1 MQEKLLKSLQA
12 IAMAGTVAFAAGC
25 SVTGTEE
32 AAMEA
37 EGDPL
42 AEVREI
48 ANEAL
53 RTANTAAFNAAT
65 AKDLATSAQE
75 TADQAMEAAAAAQAC
90 CDANSRRMNVMFHD
104 SMKGK

>member
-1 MQEKLLKSLQA
+1 MQDKLLKSLQA
-12 IAMAGTVAFAAGC
+12 LAMAGTVAFAAGC
-25 SVTGTEE
+25 SITGTEE
-32 AAMEA
+32 AADVV
-37 EGDPL
+37 DPL

-53 RTANTAAFNAAT
+53 RTANTAAFNAST
-65 AKDLATSAQE
+65 AKDMALSAQE
-75 TADQAMEAAAAAQAC
+75 SADAALEAAAAAQAC

>member
-1 MQEKLLKSLQA
+1 MQDKLLKSLQA
-12 IAMAGTVAFAAGC
+12 LAIVGTVAFAAGC
-25 SVTGTEE
+25 SLTGAQE
-32 AAMEA
+32 AADVV
-37 EGDPL
+37 DPL

-53 RTANTAAFNAAT
+53 RTANTAAFNAST
-65 AKDLATSAQE
+65 AKDMALSAQE
-75 TADQAMEAAAAAQAC
+75 SADAALEAAAAAQAC

>member
-1 MQEKLLKSLQA
+1 MQDKLLKSLQA
-12 IAMAGTVAFAAGC
+12 LAMAGTVAFATGC
-25 SVTGTEE
+25 TTTTI
-32 AAMEA
+32 EA

-65 AKDLATSAQE
+65 AKE
-75 TADQAMEAAAAAQAC
+75 TANAALEASTAAQAC

>member
-25 SVTGTEE
+25 TTTATEP
-32 AAMEA
+32 AMEA

-65 AKDLATSAQE
+65 AKDLATAAQE
-75 TADQAMEAAAAAQAC
+75 TADQAMEAATAAQAC
-90 CDANSRRMNVMFHD
+90 CDANSRRMNVMFHE

>member
-12 IAMAGTVAFAAGC
+12 IALAGTVAFAAGC
-25 SVTGTEE
+25 TKTP
-32 AAMEA
+32 AMQAEA
-37 EGDPL
+37 EVDPL

-65 AKDLATSAQE
+65 AKDLAISAQE
-75 TADQAMEAAAAAQAC
+75 TADQAAQAAAAAQAC
-90 CDANSRRMNVMFHD
+90 CDANSRRMNVMFHE

>member
-1 MQEKLLKSLQA
+1 MQDKLLKSLQA
-12 IAMAGTVAFAAGC
+12 LAIAGTVAFAAGC
-25 SVTGTEE
+25 SLTPAQE
-32 AAMEA
+32 AAEA
-37 EGDPL
+37 GDPL

-53 RTANTAAFNAAT
+53 RTANTAAFNAST
-65 AKDLATSAQE
+65 AKDMALSAQE
-75 TADQAMEAAAAAQAC
+75 SADAALEAAAAAQAC

>member
-1 MQEKLLKSLQA
+1 MQDKLLKSLQA
-12 IAMAGTVAFAAGC
+12 LALAGTVAFAAGC
-25 SVTGTEE
+25 TVTPASEE
-32 AAMEA
+32 AAV
-37 EGDPL
+37 DPL

-53 RTANTAAFNAAT
+53 RTANTAAFAAGQ
-65 AKDLATSAQE
+65 AKDMALAAQE
-75 TADQAMEAAAAAQAC
+75 TADSALEAAGAAQAC

>member
-1 MQEKLLKSLQA
+1 MQNKLLKSLQA
-12 IAMAGTVAFAAGC
+12 LAIAGTVAFAAGC
-25 SVTGTEE
+25 TTSDT
-32 AAMEA
+32 MEP
-37 EGDPL
+37 EVVDPL

-65 AKDLATSAQE
+65 AKDMALSAQA
-75 TADQAMEAAAAAQAC
+75 TADEALEAAAAAQAC

>member
-1 MQEKLLKSLQA
+1 MQDKLLKSLQA
-12 IAMAGTVAFAAGC
+12 LALAGTVAFAAGC
-25 SVTGTEE
+25 TLSP
-32 AAMEA
+32 A
-37 EGDPL
+37 EDETVVDPL

-53 RTANTAAFNAAT
+53 RTANTAAASAAQ
-65 AKDLATSAQE
+65 AKDMAGAAQE
-75 TADQAMEAAAAAQAC
+75 TADSALEAAGAAQAC

>member
-1 MQEKLLKSLQA
+1 MQDKLLKSLQA
-12 IAMAGTVAFAAGC
+12 LAMVGTVAFAAGC
-25 SVTGTEE
+25 TVTGTEE
-32 AAMEA
+32 AADT
-37 EGDPL
+37 GIDPL

-53 RTANTAAFNAAT
+53 RTANTAAFNAST
-65 AKDLATSAQE
+65 AKDMALSAQE
-75 TADQAMEAAAAAQAC
+75 SADAAMEAATAAQAC

>member
-1 MQEKLLKSLQA
+1 MQDKLLKSLQA
-12 IAMAGTVAFAAGC
+12 LAMAGTVAFAAGC
-25 SVTGTEE
+25 TVTGTEE
-32 AAMEA
+32 AEVV
-37 EGDPL
+37 DPL

-53 RTANTAAFNAAT
+53 RTANTAAFNAST
-65 AKDLATSAQE
+65 AKDLALSAQE
-75 TADQAMEAAAAAQAC
+75 SADAALEAAAAAQAC

>member
-1 MQEKLLKSLQA
+1 MQDKLLKSLQA
-12 IAMAGTVAFAAGC
+12 LAIAGTVAFSAGC
-25 SVTGTEE
+25 TLSSPQEE
-32 AAMEA
+32 AAA
-37 EGDPL
+37 VDPL

-65 AKDLATSAQE
+65 AKDMALAAQE
-75 TADQAMEAAAAAQAC
+75 SADAALEASTAAQAC

>member
-1 MQEKLLKSLQA
+1 MQDKLLKSLQA
-12 IAMAGTVAFAAGC
+12 LAMAGTVVFAAGC
-25 SVTGTEE
+25 TVTGTEE
-32 AAMEA
+32 PA
-37 EGDPL
+37 ETVDPL

-75 TADQAMEAAAAAQAC
+75 TADAAMEAATAAQAC

>member
-25 SVTGTEE
+25 TVTGTEE

-37 EGDPL
+37 EVDPL

-75 TADQAMEAAAAAQAC
+75 TADQAMEAAVAAQAC
-90 CDANSRRMNVMFHD
+90 CDANSRRMNVMFHE